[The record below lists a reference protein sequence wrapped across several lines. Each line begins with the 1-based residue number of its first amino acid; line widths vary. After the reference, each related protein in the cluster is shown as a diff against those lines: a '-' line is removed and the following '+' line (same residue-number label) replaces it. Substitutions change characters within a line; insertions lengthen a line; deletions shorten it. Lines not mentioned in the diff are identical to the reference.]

1 MRRLLP
7 YILVAVAAGAIVLYQ
22 PFAVFG
28 ADDFT
33 LTSDRYKVFTY
44 GFPFRIVDC
53 AAHLPMHMEPWQVA
67 LRFVG
72 NFAVFFF
79 CGAFTIQA
87 VRYHR
92 RRDSQHEQHA
102 T

>member
-1 MRRLLP
+1 MKRFVP
-7 YILVAVAAGAIVLYQ
+7 YIRIAVITIAIVLYQ
-22 PFAVFG
+22 PFVVFG

-33 LTSDRYKVFTY
+33 LTPEGYKVFTY

-53 AAHLPMHMEPWQVA
+53 AAHLPMHMAAWQMT

-79 CGAFTIQA
+79 CGALIMQL
-87 VRYHR
+87 VRQVRTSHGQR
-92 RRDSQHEQHA
+92 EPV
-102 T
+102 

>member
-1 MRRLLP
+1 MKRFAP
-7 YILVAVAAGAIVLYQ
+7 YIAAAVVAAAVVLYR

-28 ADDFT
+28 ADDFAMT
-33 LTSDRYKVFTY
+33 PDGYKVFTF

-53 AAHLPMHMEPWQVA
+53 AAHLPMHMPAGQVA
-67 LRFVG
+67 LRLVG

-79 CGAFTIQA
+79 SGVLIVQA
-87 VRYHR
+87 VRR
-92 RRDSQHEQHA
+92 VRTLRTKKEP